1 MAEPL
6 SLQVRSTSN
15 SSSVRFNSAS
25 ATTATRGSPSCIR
38 AQALASSIHAATT
51 TTIPGPAST

>member
-1 MAEPL
+1 
-6 SLQVRSTSN
+6 LQVLSTSN